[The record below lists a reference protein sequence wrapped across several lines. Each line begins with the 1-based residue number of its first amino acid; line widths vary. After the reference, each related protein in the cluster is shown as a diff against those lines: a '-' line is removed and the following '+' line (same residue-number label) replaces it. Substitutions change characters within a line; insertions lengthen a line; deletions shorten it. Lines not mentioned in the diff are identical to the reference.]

1 MSEKRDRSRNEET
14 KVNVQT
20 EEDAAQTEA
29 AAPEEQEPRVSQEEL
44 QAMCQEMVCPE
55 CPEKK
60 AMDDEILRVKADAD
74 NFRKRMAREKEQ
86 QCTYATQ
93 SLMEDIIPV
102 IDNLELALGH
112 GQKVEACKDLV
123 QGVEMTLKIMLDTL
137 GKHGLKQ
144 IECNPGECFDPTWHE
159 ALAEEP
165 REDMESGLVCQV
177 MQKGYSLHDRVI
189 RPAKVMVSKKC

>member
-1 MSEKRDRSRNEET
+1 MTEKEDRSRKDEPNATVQAEE
-14 KVNVQT
+14 
-20 EEDAAQTEA
+20 EAQTASEVK
-29 AAPEEQEPRVSQEEL
+29 EEQAQISQEEL
-44 QAMCQEMVCPE
+44 QALCQENICPE

-60 AMDDEILRVKADAD
+60 AMDNEILRVKADAD
-74 NFRKRMAREKEQ
+74 NFRKRLSREKEQ

-93 SLMEDIIPV
+93 GLMEDIIPV

-112 GQKVEACKDLV
+112 GHKVEACKDLV
-123 QGVEMTLKIMLDTL
+123 QGVEMTLKIMQDTL

-144 IECNPGECFDPTWHE
+144 IDCSEGECFDPAWHE

-165 REDMESGLVCQV
+165 RTDMESGLICQV

-189 RPAKVMVSKKC
+189 RPAKVMVSKNC

>member
-1 MSEKRDRSRNEET
+1 MTEKKDRSRKDEP
-14 KVNVQT
+14 NV
-20 EEDAAQTEA
+20 AAQAEEEA
-29 AAPEEQEPRVSQEEL
+29 QTASEVQDEQAQIGQEEL
-44 QAMCQEMVCPE
+44 QALCQEKICPE

-60 AMDDEILRVKADAD
+60 AMDNEILRVKADAD
-74 NFRKRMAREKEQ
+74 NFRKRLSREKEQ

-93 SLMEDIIPV
+93 ALMEDIIPV

-112 GQKVEACKDLV
+112 GLKVEACKDLV
-123 QGVEMTLKIMLDTL
+123 QGVQMTLKIMQDTL

-144 IECNPGECFDPTWHE
+144 IDCSEGECFDPAWHE

-165 REDMESGLVCQV
+165 RNDMESGLICQV

-189 RPAKVMVSKKC
+189 RPAKVMVSKNC